1 MNEQQHAAF
10 GARRLVVGHTP
21 NLAGIAVSHGGKLV
35 RIDSG
40 NSRYYKGQPSWLE
53 INGDHF
59 ASEDYRRHL
68 VGVLTGRALTRAAAS
83 R

>member
-1 MNEQQHAAF
+1 MVLAAF

-53 INGDHF
+53 INGDQVTPHNV
-59 ASEDYRRHL
+59 ARS
-68 VGVLTGRALTRAAAS
+68 GR
-83 R
+83 